1 MPAGIMDGWDQ
12 EQEGSVIVQ
21 RGSASEHGCLCKAL
35 PDDAIHMEWRRHA
48 RRAGSECMPRQF
60 YILVSMEIG
69 RDRYITGGGKGIPGW
84 FWMVL
89 DGLVASLIH
98 VCPSDE
104 EAPTCRVYYKDRSLT
119 GPASPVR
126 RLFLTSPLYCNLF

>member
-35 PDDAIHMEWRRHA
+35 PDDAIHMGWRQHA
-48 RRAGSECMPRQF
+48 RRSASAVLHTRIQGNRSGHINGSEEEKEF
-60 YILVSMEIG
+60 
-69 RDRYITGGGKGIPGW
+69 RDGFGP
-84 FWMVL
+84 
-89 DGLVASLIH
+89 GLVASVIH
-98 VCPSDE
+98 VRPSDE